1 MSRVEVKLAG
11 AGGQGLITAGVLLAE
26 AALLEGKRVVQA
38 QSYGPEARL
47 GSSSSDV
54 IISDEE
60 MIFYPKVQ
68 RPDIMVLMSDE
79 SYRKFAKLVRPGG
92 ILIVD
97 KSFVP
102 EAEPANGARLY
113 HVPLTLK
120 AKESV
125 GLPVVANVLALGFL
139 SGLTGVVKLESL
151 AEAVKDFLARKAKY
165 IPFNLKALEVGFRWA
180 RELSSS

>member
-11 AGGQGLITAGVLLAE
+11 AGGQGLITAGVILAE

-68 RPDIMVLMSDE
+68 RPDILVAMNEE
-79 SYRKFAKLVRPGG
+79 SYRKFAKLVKDGG
-92 ILIVD
+92 ILVVD

-102 EAEPANGARLY
+102 QAEPVNDARLF

-120 AKESV
+120 AKEAV
-125 GLPVVANVLALGFL
+125 GLPMVANVLALGFL
-139 SGLTGVVKLESL
+139 SGLTGLVKLESL
-151 AEAVKDFLARKAKY
+151 SKAIEDFLAHKAKF
-165 IPFNLKALEVGFRWA
+165 IPLNVKALEVGFQWA

>member
-26 AALLEGKRVVQA
+26 AALLDGKRVVQA

-68 RPDIMVLMSDE
+68 HPDII
-79 SYRKFAKLVRPGG
+79 
-92 ILIVD
+92 IL
-97 KSFVP
+97 
-102 EAEPANGARLY
+102 
-113 HVPLTLK
+113 H
-120 AKESV
+120 
-125 GLPVVANVLALGFL
+125 
-139 SGLTGVVKLESL
+139 
-151 AEAVKDFLARKAKY
+151 
-165 IPFNLKALEVGFRWA
+165 
-180 RELSSS
+180 SSSTFSTHV